1 METQTMHKYPS
12 YITDPIHKM
21 RSLRIIVKEN
31 VTFDGNTDKFKA
43 ELKKYKKSYLI
54 LLMCGKVVRKYQI
67 SEQQI
72 LIKIQKE

>member
-31 VTFDGNTDKFKA
+31 VDFDGMSEKF
-43 ELKKYKKSYLI
+43 
-54 LLMCGKVVRKYQI
+54 
-67 SEQQI
+67 
-72 LIKIQKE
+72 QKELEK